1 MTFKLKE
8 VSSGCKVRL
17 AGALFLACTLSACPT
32 RPPPA
37 PAVVP
42 AVPVAPALAPHRG
55 RPYDIVAGRSLL
67 IVRVFRAGTLAAAGH
82 NHVIASHTLSGT
94 VYVPDDLPGAS
105 FEVHV
110 AVDTLTVDEPQLRAR
125 EPGGDFP
132 PDVTDSARAGTRH
145 NMLGPAVLDAAD
157 YPEVVLRAV
166 RVEPAAPGSLTAHI
180 DAEVRGQHHPI
191 DMTVRY
197 ELDGDTLDVS
207 GDTALRQSDL
217 GLTPFTAL
225 MGALAVQDE
234 MRISLRL
241 VATASGVPAGQSS
254 PSSSSN

>member
-1 MTFKLKE
+1 M
-8 VSSGCKVRL
+8 

-42 AVPVAPALAPHRG
+42 VVPAATVAPHRG

-67 IVRVFRAGTLAAAGH
+67 IVRVYRAGTLAAAGH
-82 NHVIASHTLSGT
+82 NHIIASHSLSGT
-94 VYVPDDLPGAS
+94 TYLPEDLSGAS

-110 AVDTLTVDEPQLRAR
+110 AVDALTVDEPELRAQ

-132 PDVTDSARAGTRH
+132 PDVTDAARAGTRH

-166 RVEPAAPGSLTAHI
+166 RVEPAARGSLTAYI
-180 DAEVRGQHHPI
+180 DAEVRGQHRPLS
-191 DMTVRY
+191 MTVRY
-197 ELDGDTLDVS
+197 ELSGDTLTVS

-234 MRISLRL
+234 MRISLHL
-241 VATASGVPAGQSS
+241 VASASGVPAG
-254 PSSSSN
+254 